1 MEEVERH
8 VQMSIKDFDIIFND
22 NIELQANPTS
32 DDATTLVK
40 KAQNLSV
47 RTKQFRNQD
56 FPRS

>member
-8 VQMSIKDFDIIFND
+8 VQMSNKDFDVIFND
-22 NIELQANPTS
+22 NTDLQANPTS
-32 DDATTLVK
+32 NDATTLVE
-40 KAQNLSV
+40 KAKNLSV